1 MEASIILL
9 SVLVLIMAIYL
20 LYTIVEAEKI

>member
-20 LYTIVEAEKI
+20 LYTILEAEKI